1 MLRKQWQDY
10 ALKAKQIAKHIVTG
24 LEQNKKGVRLIQI
37 VYGLDMYATDAL
49 NLKYSKQRSK
59 SSVHTYQGGRQEIS
73 TQHADGSEGLFKSNG
88 EFQPT
93 NNPMDTEVEE
103 YMNNN
108 LDENK
113 QYKTYRNMNKKLIRL
128 TEQDLHKIVK
138 ESVNKIILEG
148 ARKASMEEIDHQL
161 VNKAIKA
168 FIQFYGEEPELEDYN
183 INDDGRVHLT
193 LRSEHCFQAM
203 FFDTK
208 GNRQTSF
215 KDWWDPYSW
224 KKESMQPQ
232 DQP

>member
-1 MLRKQWQDY
+1 
-10 ALKAKQIAKHIVTG
+10 
-24 LEQNKKGVRLIQI
+24 
-37 VYGLDMYATDAL
+37 
-49 NLKYSKQRSK
+49 
-59 SSVHTYQGGRQEIS
+59 
-73 TQHADGSEGLFKSNG
+73 
-88 EFQPT
+88 
-93 NNPMDTEVEE
+93 
-103 YMNNN
+103 
-108 LDENK
+108 
-113 QYKTYRNMNKKLIRL
+113 MNKKLIRL
-128 TEQDLHKIVK
+128 TESDLHRIVK
-138 ESVNKIILEG
+138 ESVNKIILES

-161 VNKAIKA
+161 VNKAIRA

-232 DQP
+232 DQL

>member
-24 LEQNKKGVRLIQI
+24 LEQNKKGVRLVHI

-88 EFQPT
+88 EFHPT
-93 NNPMDTEVEE
+93 NNPMDTEVKE

-113 QYKTYRNMNKKLIRL
+113 QYKTRHNMNKKLIRL
-128 TEQDLHKIVK
+128 TESDLHRIVK
-138 ESVNKIILEG
+138 ESVNKILKEG
-148 ARKASMEEIDHQL
+148 VGDNAYLQQNIQQAIFSLSAVASVLQ
-161 VNKAIKA
+161 
-168 FIQFYGEEPELEDYN
+168 
-183 INDDGRVHLT
+183 
-193 LRSEHCFQAM
+193 
-203 FFDTK
+203 
-208 GNRQTSF
+208 
-215 KDWWDPYSW
+215 
-224 KKESMQPQ
+224 KESESHVYGGDSEMIPDGNAHFEYNKVYELCLKTMRALKSIQ
-232 DQP
+232 

>member
-24 LEQNKKGVRLIQI
+24 LEQNKKGVRLVHI

-88 EFQPT
+88 EFHPT
-93 NNPMDTEVEE
+93 NNPMDIEVEE

-113 QYKTYRNMNKKLIRL
+113 QYKANTNMNKKLIRL
-128 TEQDLHKIVK
+128 TESDLHRIVK
-138 ESVNKIILEG
+138 QSVNKILKEG
-148 ARKASMEEIDHQL
+148 VGDNAYLQQNIQQAIFSLSAVASVLQ
-161 VNKAIKA
+161 
-168 FIQFYGEEPELEDYN
+168 
-183 INDDGRVHLT
+183 
-193 LRSEHCFQAM
+193 
-203 FFDTK
+203 
-208 GNRQTSF
+208 
-215 KDWWDPYSW
+215 
-224 KKESMQPQ
+224 KESESHVYGGDSEMIPDGNAHFEYNKVYELCLKTMRALKSIQ
-232 DQP
+232 

>member
-24 LEQNKKGVRLIQI
+24 LEQNKKGVRLVHI

-88 EFQPT
+88 EFHPT
-93 NNPMDTEVEE
+93 NNPMDTEVKE

-113 QYKTYRNMNKKLIRL
+113 QYKTNTNMNKKLIRL
-128 TEQDLHKIVK
+128 TESDLHRIVK
-138 ESVNKIILEG
+138 QSVNKILKEG
-148 ARKASMEEIDHQL
+148 VGDNAYLQQNIQQAIFSLSAVASVLQ
-161 VNKAIKA
+161 
-168 FIQFYGEEPELEDYN
+168 
-183 INDDGRVHLT
+183 
-193 LRSEHCFQAM
+193 
-203 FFDTK
+203 
-208 GNRQTSF
+208 
-215 KDWWDPYSW
+215 
-224 KKESMQPQ
+224 KESESHVYGGDSEMIPDGNAHFEYNKVYELCLKTMRALKSIQ
-232 DQP
+232 

>member
-113 QYKTYRNMNKKLIRL
+113 QYKANTNMNKKLIRL

-138 ESVNKIILEG
+138 ESVNKILMEAQSEG
-148 ARKASMEEIDHQL
+148 VQVRPYTENVFAVGNNSGVKFYVDRRGRFYDGNMQPTKNVACLTDYDAQQVANQL
-161 VNKAIKA
+161 NKAL
-168 FIQFYGEEPELEDYN
+168 GN
-183 INDDGRVHLT
+183 
-193 LRSEHCFQAM
+193 M
-203 FFDTK
+203 FHYDMFRG
-208 GNRQTSF
+208 GN
-215 KDWWDPYSW
+215 
-224 KKESMQPQ
+224 SMQ
-232 DQP
+232 

>member
-24 LEQNKKGVRLIQI
+24 LEQNKKGVRLVHI

-93 NNPMDTEVEE
+93 NNPMDIEVEE

-138 ESVNKIILEG
+138 ESVNKILMEAQSEG
-148 ARKASMEEIDHQL
+148 VQVRPYTENVFAVGNNSGVKFYVDRRGRFYDGNMQPTKNVACLTDYDAQQVANQL
-161 VNKAIKA
+161 NKAL
-168 FIQFYGEEPELEDYN
+168 GN
-183 INDDGRVHLT
+183 
-193 LRSEHCFQAM
+193 M
-203 FFDTK
+203 FHYDMFRG
-208 GNRQTSF
+208 GN
-215 KDWWDPYSW
+215 
-224 KKESMQPQ
+224 SMQ
-232 DQP
+232 